1 MHMFE
6 VTQNQ
11 LLFKNNIFCVIF
23 FECVQEHAEFFLSLV
38 LDAISLAFHHDMFS
52 HKNDGVIQAAS
63 QITKRFFQLKPIMK
77 RISDLSCRSLDIAR
91 NRYENESSRFQNR
104 KASLVLALPT
114 NNTLMHYLDYVGI

>member
-1 MHMFE
+1 M
-6 VTQNQ
+6 QN
-11 LLFKNNIFCVIF
+11 F
-23 FECVQEHAEFFLSLV
+23 FPVRLV

-63 QITKRFFQLKPIMK
+63 QITKRFFKLKPIMK

-104 KASLVLALPT
+104 RASFSFSTSNQQHLNALFR
-114 NNTLMHYLDYVGI
+114 LCWYLKFVISIITEHEHSGASH